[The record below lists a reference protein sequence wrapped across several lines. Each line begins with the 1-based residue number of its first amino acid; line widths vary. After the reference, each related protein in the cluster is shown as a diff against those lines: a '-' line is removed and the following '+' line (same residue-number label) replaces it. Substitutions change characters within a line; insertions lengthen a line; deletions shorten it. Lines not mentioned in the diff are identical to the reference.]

1 MVDCDDSF
9 FESETLRRAGLYPA
23 LRNAARADLRRSL
36 SSIPAPASLTSV
48 NCESELGVLNSLYL
62 ILCQTTQ
69 VAKGWRNLDNIFPA
83 TTMAL
88 GVDTLLLV
96 SNFKK
101 LGNGIF
107 LSVSMAA
114 ESQLTQV
121 NPGLTIT
128 CTGVM

>member
-1 MVDCDDSF
+1 
-9 FESETLRRAGLYPA
+9 
-23 LRNAARADLRRSL
+23 
-36 SSIPAPASLTSV
+36 
-48 NCESELGVLNSLYL
+48 
-62 ILCQTTQ
+62 
-69 VAKGWRNLDNIFPA
+69 
-83 TTMAL
+83 MAL